1 MVSLLFN
8 KGDSVQMKMLS
19 TSISMVK
26 ENNIINTVI
35 FVNSEKSILA
45 INDFIYKP
53 EYSISNNELLLIENI
68 IKLCK
73 CIYEENKYMT
83 NIKYKSIP
91 DDRYDSMLEK
101 YKTIKGRCAFCFYWT
116 KE

>member
-8 KGDSVQMKMLS
+8 KGDSIQMKMLS

-45 INDFIYKP
+45 INDFIYK
-53 EYSISNNELLLIENI
+53 E
-68 IKLCK
+68 
-73 CIYEENKYMT
+73 
-83 NIKYKSIP
+83 
-91 DDRYDSMLEK
+91 
-101 YKTIKGRCAFCFYWT
+101 
-116 KE
+116 